1 MIKKLSNFIVN
12 KRNGILAA
20 MLVMAVASIIGSQF
34 VEINEDMTKYLPDDS
49 NMKAGLDIME
59 TEFPE
64 IETSN
69 TIRVMFDDL
78 ADTQKQTVLEELGAI
93 TYVDSVDYDAESQ
106 DYNKDNHTLFILNM
120 SCDYGSDEEAAIES
134 ALKSQFTEYT
144 MVWKDDDT
152 GFPPIPMALIVTA
165 LAILLTVLFIMC
177 GSWIEPLLFL
187 VVIGVAVVING
198 GTNLILG
205 SVASI
210 TNSIAAILQLVL
222 SMDYSIILMNRYRQ
236 EKELEPDSRQAMK
249 NALASSFSSV
259 ASSSFTTVIGLLM
272 LIFMS
277 FKIGE
282 NLGIVLAK
290 GVFISMVCVLSML
303 PGIILACDKLIQK
316 TAKKVLN
323 IPTDWAAKFSH
334 KMRYVML
341 GIFAFLFAGSFIL
354 QQRTGISYTL
364 ADEDE
369 IADIFPKSNTV
380 VMVYENRDEDKMKYL
395 ISDLEKDENVKSILG
410 YGTIL
415 GKPYTS
421 DELVDALGDISEDIS
436 LNSGVIDMLYYD
448 YYNKGKTGTMTASEF
463 LSFISNT
470 VINDE
475 TFSEY
480 IDDAMKEK
488 VDMLDKFSDAGAL
501 TKPMNAAELADFFDM
516 DAQNIKDLFLLYYM
530 EQDGVSTGRMT
541 LATFADFVINEVAKD
556 PNYGSMFDESALSK
570 MEQLATFTNAKEM
583 TTPYTYN
590 EIAALLDM
598 DADTTKLLFIYYY
611 AMLDDYDPGTMTL
624 AALVDFLQNNIAKDP
639 VFSSFLDGDTLAQ
652 IDTLALFT
660 DRAELQKQHRASEL
674 SSMLGIDESLVN
686 TIFVLHNA
694 QDVSN
699 KTMTLAQLTGFLN
712 SNLLSDPMF
721 GSSFDEATKAQLQ
734 TMDKLIQL
742 AASNQGLTTAQM
754 AQTLGMDEASLSQLY
769 FLYYSNNEEF
779 QQEVAAMTMTLSD
792 FLTLLKANSTEEQ
805 QAKLSQMEQLITV
818 ATSGQEFTT
827 AQMAQTLGMDEAIL
841 SQLYFLYYSSNEEF
855 QQEVAAMTM
864 TLSDFL
870 TLLKANSTPEQQAQL
885 AQMEQLITIATSDQE
900 LDEATIAG
908 ITGMNAEAVSA
919 IFNAQDPAVEAMTLP
934 AFLNAALQLSP
945 DNTQLLQLNQIAQ
958 TAVSGTGLDTQA
970 LAQVFGIQEAQVQ
983 QLFGLTLAPQKTIS
997 LSDFTSFLV
1006 SDVLSNEAYAN
1017 NFTEEQKTQLATM
1030 NQMVQLAASGT
1041 AFDSVALA
1049 QVFGIQEA
1057 QVQQLFGLTL
1067 APQKTI
1073 SLSDFTAFLVN
1084 DVLSNEAYANNFTE
1098 EQKTQLA
1105 TMNQMVQLAASGTA
1119 FDSAALAQVFGIQ
1132 ETQVQQLFG
1141 LTLAPQ
1147 KTISLS
1153 DFTAFLVNDVL
1164 SNEAYA
1170 NNFTE
1175 EQKTQ
1180 LATMNQ
1186 MVQLAASGTG
1196 LDAQTLAKTFGM
1208 EKDLIEIVFRLYFG
1222 SDISCKTMSLE
1233 ETVDFIL
1240 TDSVM
1245 KNYLDSAR
1253 ISQLQ
1258 MMQKMIKATINCTE
1272 FTYHELADLL
1282 GMDDSMLKMLY
1293 TVRASESQIKNW
1305 RLSMHTIINFLMDNS
1320 DMLGSMMGS
1329 DEVGSLSTAQ
1339 AIINGSVN
1347 GTSYTAD
1354 QISELMGMSKKQAQ
1368 QLYLLYISKHGDTSG
1383 WTLSVKGFIDFIID
1397 EVLSDSEYADRIDA
1411 DTSDMLSSART
1422 MVNAVISGDTY
1433 TAEEMGDL
1441 LSGLTDELESSMV
1454 ELVYLYAESPENAD
1468 PEWTMTLET
1477 LLSYMTDS
1485 VLNDSRFASVI
1496 DNDMRQKLFD
1506 AQDSLD
1512 EGRKQLVSQ
1521 NYSRLIITSSYPDEG
1536 AETTAFFDNL
1546 EQFGNDKMEGEY
1558 YFVGNSA
1565 MNYEMQKTFD
1575 NELLFITLL
1584 TALAIFLIVAIT
1596 FKSLSIPL
1604 ILVLLVQCGVYITIS
1619 ITGAL
1624 NGSIY
1629 YLALL
1634 VVECILMGSTVD
1646 YGILLTNYY
1655 CEARKTMD
1663 VKDALK
1669 KAYSGSI
1676 HTIMTSGLILILVT
1690 AAVGG
1695 MFNNP
1700 TVNAI
1705 IKTISMGALC
1715 ATILILFVLPG
1726 VLAACDK
1733 IVTKKR
1739 NRF

>member
-1 MIKKLSNFIVN
+1 
-12 KRNGILAA
+12 
-20 MLVMAVASIIGSQF
+20 
-34 VEINEDMTKYLPDDS
+34 
-49 NMKAGLDIME
+49 
-59 TEFPE
+59 
-64 IETSN
+64 
-69 TIRVMFDDL
+69 
-78 ADTQKQTVLEELGAI
+78 
-93 TYVDSVDYDAESQ
+93 
-106 DYNKDNHTLFILNM
+106 
-120 SCDYGSDEEAAIES
+120 
-134 ALKSQFTEYT
+134 
-144 MVWKDDDT
+144 
-152 GFPPIPMALIVTA
+152 
-165 LAILLTVLFIMC
+165 
-177 GSWIEPLLFL
+177 
-187 VVIGVAVVING
+187 
-198 GTNLILG
+198 
-205 SVASI
+205 
-210 TNSIAAILQLVL
+210 
-222 SMDYSIILMNRYRQ
+222 
-236 EKELEPDSRQAMK
+236 
-249 NALASSFSSV
+249 
-259 ASSSFTTVIGLLM
+259 
-272 LIFMS
+272 
-277 FKIGE
+277 
-282 NLGIVLAK
+282 
-290 GVFISMVCVLSML
+290 
-303 PGIILACDKLIQK
+303 
-316 TAKKVLN
+316 
-323 IPTDWAAKFSH
+323 
-334 KMRYVML
+334 
-341 GIFAFLFAGSFIL
+341 
-354 QQRTGISYTL
+354 
-364 ADEDE
+364 
-369 IADIFPKSNTV
+369 
-380 VMVYENRDEDKMKYL
+380 
-395 ISDLEKDENVKSILG
+395 
-410 YGTIL
+410 
-415 GKPYTS
+415 
-421 DELVDALGDISEDIS
+421 
-436 LNSGVIDMLYYD
+436 
-448 YYNKGKTGTMTASEF
+448 
-463 LSFISNT
+463 
-470 VINDE
+470 
-475 TFSEY
+475 
-480 IDDAMKEK
+480 
-488 VDMLDKFSDAGAL
+488 
-501 TKPMNAAELADFFDM
+501 
-516 DAQNIKDLFLLYYM
+516 
-530 EQDGVSTGRMT
+530 
-541 LATFADFVINEVAKD
+541 
-556 PNYGSMFDESALSK
+556 
-570 MEQLATFTNAKEM
+570 
-583 TTPYTYN
+583 
-590 EIAALLDM
+590 
-598 DADTTKLLFIYYY
+598 
-611 AMLDDYDPGTMTL
+611 
-624 AALVDFLQNNIAKDP
+624 
-639 VFSSFLDGDTLAQ
+639 
-652 IDTLALFT
+652 
-660 DRAELQKQHRASEL
+660 
-674 SSMLGIDESLVN
+674 
-686 TIFVLHNA
+686 
-694 QDVSN
+694 
-699 KTMTLAQLTGFLN
+699 
-712 SNLLSDPMF
+712 
-721 GSSFDEATKAQLQ
+721 
-734 TMDKLIQL
+734 
-742 AASNQGLTTAQM
+742 
-754 AQTLGMDEASLSQLY
+754 
-769 FLYYSNNEEF
+769 
-779 QQEVAAMTMTLSD
+779 
-792 FLTLLKANSTEEQ
+792 
-805 QAKLSQMEQLITV
+805 
-818 ATSGQEFTT
+818 
-827 AQMAQTLGMDEAIL
+827 
-841 SQLYFLYYSSNEEF
+841 
-855 QQEVAAMTM
+855 
-864 TLSDFL
+864 
-870 TLLKANSTPEQQAQL
+870 
-885 AQMEQLITIATSDQE
+885 
-900 LDEATIAG
+900 
-908 ITGMNAEAVSA
+908 
-919 IFNAQDPAVEAMTLP
+919 
-934 AFLNAALQLSP
+934 
-945 DNTQLLQLNQIAQ
+945 
-958 TAVSGTGLDTQA
+958 
-970 LAQVFGIQEAQVQ
+970 
-983 QLFGLTLAPQKTIS
+983 
-997 LSDFTSFLV
+997 
-1006 SDVLSNEAYAN
+1006 
-1017 NFTEEQKTQLATM
+1017 
-1030 NQMVQLAASGT
+1030 
-1041 AFDSVALA
+1041 
-1049 QVFGIQEA
+1049 
-1057 QVQQLFGLTL
+1057 
-1067 APQKTI
+1067 
-1073 SLSDFTAFLVN
+1073 
-1084 DVLSNEAYANNFTE
+1084 
-1098 EQKTQLA
+1098 QKTQLA

-1293 TVRASESQIKNW
+1293 TVRASESQINNW